1 MGMTMAEKILARAA
15 GLDEV
20 KPGVIVEIEPD
31 LVLTHDHQGPMTIRE
46 FRKFES
52 AALWDPERLIIF
64 MDHRTPTQSIIAA
77 ENHQI
82 LRRFA
87 SEQGVNPEHIFDVG
101 QGICHDILAERRIT
115 KPGEIVVG
123 TDSHTM
129 TIGGVGVFGIG
140 IGSSEMAAIWLRGKL
155 WLKTPASIKVILTG
169 ELRQCAGSK
178 DITLEML
185 KRLGTDGATYRAIEF
200 HGNGLTGLNIDQR
213 MTLCNMC
220 LEMGAKVAMVPVDDV
235 TCNFYESYGIG
246 NIESAQPDY
255 NAVYE
260 REITIELDKLY
271 SLVAAPSS
279 PQNVVSA
286 REIDLQN
293 ITIDQALI
301 GTCTNGRLTDL
312 REAAKLMKG
321 RKVHPGVRF
330 LIVPATQKILEQALD
345 EGLVQTFVQAGAMVG
360 VPCCGPC
367 GGYGMGALAEDEVC
381 VTAGSRNFIGRLGS
395 PRANIY
401 LASPATVAAS
411 AIAGKIVDPVN
422 IVKEAE

>member
-1 MGMTMAEKILARAA
+1 MGMTLAEKILSRAS
-15 GLDEV
+15 GIGEV
-20 KPGVIVEIEPD
+20 KPGDIVEVEPD

-46 FRKFES
+46 FHKFES
-52 AALWDPERLIIF
+52 AGLWDPEKLIIF

-87 SEQGVNPEHIFDVG
+87 SEQGVEPGHIFDVG

-129 TIGGVGVFGIG
+129 TIGGLGVFGIG
-140 IGSSEMAAIWLRGKL
+140 IGSSEMAAIWMRGKL
-155 WLKTPASIKVILTG
+155 WLKTPGSIKVVLTG
-169 ELRQCAGSK
+169 ELKQFVGSK

-185 KRLGTDGATYRAIEF
+185 RRLGTDGATYKAIEF
-200 HGNGLTGLNIDQR
+200 HGDGLTGLNIDQR

-220 LEMGAKVAMVPVDDV
+220 LEMGSKVAIVPVDEVIRD
-235 TCNFYESYGIG
+235 FYESYGVE
-246 NIESAQPDY
+246 NIESTQPDC
-255 NAVYE
+255 NAVYDL
-260 REITIELDKLY
+260 EITIELDKLS
-271 SLVAAPSS
+271 SLVASPSS

-286 REIDLQN
+286 REIELQN
-293 ITIDQALI
+293 IKIDQALI
-301 GTCTNGRLTDL
+301 GTCTNGRLTDI
-312 REAAKLMKG
+312 REAANLMRG
-321 RKVHPGVRF
+321 RKVHSGVRF
-330 LIVPATQKILEQALD
+330 LIVPATQKILEQALG

-367 GGYGMGALAEDEVC
+367 GGYGMGALADGEVC
-381 VTAGSRNFIGRLGS
+381 ITTGSRNFIGRLGS

-401 LASPATVAAS
+401 LASPVTVALS
-411 AIAGKIVDPVN
+411 AIAGKIVDPLN
-422 IVKEAE
+422 IAKEA